1 MLLNGIV
8 AFVYGV
14 SCYFLYVAYSTQNDK
29 GMIRQ
34 EKYSVI
40 CSFLLSFLSIVTGIY
55 FGFSIFRIKNLIN
68 ESENLINT
76 KIMTVH
82 AATFSIFMLST
93 IVSSVGFGLYSWRI
107 IDIHY
112 FLMSD
117 IFNYVC
123 SAIT

>member
-1 MLLNGIV
+1 
-8 AFVYGV
+8 
-14 SCYFLYVAYSTQNDK
+14 
-29 GMIRQ
+29 
-34 EKYSVI
+34 
-40 CSFLLSFLSIVTGIY
+40 
-55 FGFSIFRIKNLIN
+55 
-68 ESENLINT
+68 
-76 KIMTVH
+76 
-82 AATFSIFMLST
+82 MLST